1 MNGSFW
7 LVRHK
12 YQVQERLKTFQK
24 FLEETWNW
32 DQPIAWKVTVYRDP
46 RSVSQ
51 NALLHMWCEEMA
63 NHFTERGT
71 EVTKDSMK
79 ELMKYK
85 FLGTEDVVINN
96 TVIPG
101 QLRKSSRLDRGEMQ
115 FFLAQIQE
123 WGLDHGVKL
132 TAPANST
139 YMDIMGRM

>member
-32 DQPIAWKVTVYRDP
+32 DHPIAWKVTIYRDP

-63 NHFTERGT
+63 NYFTKRGT
-71 EVTKDSMK
+71 EVTKESMK

-96 TVIPG
+96 TVIPA
-101 QLRKSSRLDRGEMQ
+101 QLRKSSQLDKGEMQ
-115 FFLAQIQE
+115 FFLAKIQE
-123 WGLDHGVKL
+123 WGLDHGVQL

-139 YMDIMGRM
+139 YMEIMGRT